1 VTLVSAVL
9 LFRLSLSSG
18 AESASTSISSSGAKI
33 RVQSVGDV
41 TFADV
46 MGVDGAKLELEE
58 VVQVMSSVMPSI
70 VFQTPK
76 AHSTL

>member
-1 VTLVSAVL
+1 
-9 LFRLSLSSG
+9 
-18 AESASTSISSSGAKI
+18 
-33 RVQSVGDV
+33 VQSVGDV

-76 AHSTL
+76 AHPTL